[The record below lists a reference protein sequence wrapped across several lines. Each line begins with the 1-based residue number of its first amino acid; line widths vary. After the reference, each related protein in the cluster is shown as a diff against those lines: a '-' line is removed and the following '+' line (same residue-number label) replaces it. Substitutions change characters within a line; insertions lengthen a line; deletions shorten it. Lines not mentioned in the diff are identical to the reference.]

1 VTHSISNSLNYDQA
15 LEIHKSV
22 LETKIRVC
30 GQDSLSVAASF
41 NNLGEVY
48 RHQALYEEALE
59 MFAKSLDIKTR
70 ILGGDSQ
77 SVADSINNVGNV
89 NNTLG
94 QHEKALK
101 YYQKSLDIHIRVVGG
116 ATTRASPPHTKIW
129 LLCTCVRETKYR
141 QKRWPLT

>member
-1 VTHSISNSLNYDQA
+1 MAIIYEQQGHYDQA
-15 LEIHKSV
+15 LKIYKPG

-70 ILGGDSQ
+70 ILGGDSHPD
-77 SVADSINNVGNV
+77 VAKSYGSLGNV
-89 NNTLG
+89 
-94 QHEKALK
+94 
-101 YYQKSLDIHIRVVGG
+101 
-116 ATTRASPPHTKIW
+116 
-129 LLCTCVRETKYR
+129 
-141 QKRWPLT
+141 